1 MIKLKQ
7 RAFFWKGG
15 EKSSESS
22 SPGFKEMSSEIDR
35 AWWTAGGDK
44 EGKQTEKFSKTT
56 FLTGSAAHEAH
67 GIEKQ

>member
-7 RAFFWKGG
+7 KCFIKKR
-15 EKSSESS
+15 EEEIRESS
-22 SPGFKEMSSEIDR
+22 STGFKEVSSEIDR
-35 AWWTAGGDK
+35 AWWSARGDK

-56 FLTGSAAHEAH
+56 FLTGSAAHDAH

>member
-1 MIKLKQ
+1 VNC
-7 RAFFWKGG
+7 R
-15 EKSSESS
+15 
-22 SPGFKEMSSEIDR
+22 
-35 AWWTAGGDK
+35 GDK